1 MNFAWDALRVFYADW
16 QVVLQ
21 AVVAYIGITLYR
33 ALATISDSRQRPT
46 QRFASI
52 AVIVFFFGAFPL
64 PARPFSGWM
73 VLQHVAS
80 VGALVALGPV
90 VLHGVLLDERGL
102 GGGGRAVA
110 LRPLALALVYT
121 PAAVVLA
128 VILVDVGFVCP
139 IFIND
144 PTRGV
149 GLADRLVMRDWMRA
163 ATTIVLYMLAA
174 APFALRT
181 RRALRGVRLDATE
194 RWSAITAAAATSW
207 GGLVIVTHLVFGP
220 DSGVAQYARIG
231 MYCLALAPGL
241 VELRWAY
248 DAVLRRVLAFH
259 ILLAFYA
266 AVVLGGSTLLAAL
279 GLVSP
284 IDWMVVLTA
293 VAGSAQ
299 IIPQAV
305 EERLE
310 CWLFPRAAARRARLT
325 EIATGAL
332 PGSRAE
338 AAGEVLRRVVEAIDC
353 EGGIVV
359 LQPMTADPAAATVV
373 GRADC
378 EPLGDTPAEAA
389 RYLATLD
396 LGRRPHDVRTLP
408 LAAHIRLASCD
419 VTLVCPLVGTRLE
432 GTLLLGPRRGWPYD
446 EVTLEGLEV
455 LGRNAGLA
463 LENRS
468 LLDARLAAERT
479 LAHREKLAALGEAAA
494 RIAHEIRN
502 PLTAVRSLVQQAGRA
517 DGVAELTD
525 PALGELDRIGRLVT
539 DLLAFAR
546 PDDVRGRDAVDL
558 VGVCRDGLAQVRALA
573 AASAVTIETALPPS
587 TLPVRGDHDRLV
599 QVVGNLCRNAIEA
612 MAETPAPR
620 RLWLRC
626 EGTDALVRLEVRDVG
641 PGIPAELLPWL
652 FEPFRTTKS
661 AGTGLGLPI
670 ARQIV
675 EAHGGRVVVESRPG
689 VETTFRVELPL
700 AAASAAA

>member
-1 MNFAWDALRVFYADW
+1 MNFEWEALRIFYSDW

-21 AVVAYIGITLYR
+21 AVVAYTGMTLYR
-33 ALATISDSRQRPT
+33 ALATLADSRQRPSH
-46 QRFASI
+46 RFSAI
-52 AVIVFFFGAFPL
+52 AVMVFFFGALPL
-64 PARPFSGWM
+64 PARPFSLFV
-73 VLQHVAS
+73 VLQHFAS

-90 VLHGVLLDERGL
+90 VLHGVVLDDREL
-102 GGGGRAVA
+102 GAGGRSVA
-110 LRPLALALVYT
+110 LTRRERVLVYL
-121 PAAVVLA
+121 PAAVMLGVILFDVLA
-128 VILVDVGFVCP
+128 LCP
-139 IFIND
+139 AFIGD
-144 PTRGV
+144 PARAS
-149 GLADRLVMRDWMRA
+149 GLADRLALRNWTCA
-163 ATTIVLYMLAA
+163 TTTIVLYMVAA

-181 RRALRGVRLDATE
+181 RRALRGIRLDATE
-194 RWSAITAAAATSW
+194 RWSAITAAAATLW
-207 GGLVIVTHLVFGP
+207 GGIVIATHLAFRP
-220 DSGVAQYARIG
+220 DSAVAQGARLG
-231 MYCLALAPGL
+231 MYVLALGPGL
-241 VELRWAY
+241 VELGWAY

-266 AVVLGGSTLLAAL
+266 TTVLGGITLMTTLGLVHPVDWAVVLTS
-279 GLVSP
+279 
-284 IDWMVVLTA
+284 

-299 IIPQAV
+299 IIPQAI
-305 EERLE
+305 ENRLE
-310 CWLFPRAAARRARLT
+310 CWLFPRAASRRVRLT
-325 EIATGAL
+325 EIATGPL
-332 PGSRAE
+332 PANRTE
-338 AAGEVLRRVVEAIDC
+338 AAAEVLRRVVDAIDA

-359 LQPMTADPAAATVV
+359 LQATMTDAATTAAV
-373 GRADC
+373 GRADP

-389 RYLATLD
+389 AYLATLD
-396 LGRRPHDVRTLP
+396 LGGRPHDVRTLA
-408 LAAHIRLASCD
+408 LAARIRLASCD
-419 VTLVCPLVGTRLE
+419 VTVACPLAGTRLE

-463 LENRS
+463 LENLS

-502 PLTAVRSLVQQAGRA
+502 PLTAVRSLVQQAGRT

-558 VGVCRDGLAQVRALA
+558 VAVCQAGLGQVRALA
-573 AASAVTIETALPPS
+573 AASAVTIETALPS
-587 TLPVRGDHDRLV
+587 SSLAVLGDRDRLV

-612 MAETPAPR
+612 MAESPAPR
-620 RLWLRC
+620 QIRLRC
-626 EGTDALVRLEVRDVG
+626 ERTDGVARVEVRDVG
-641 PGIPAELLPWL
+641 PGISPELLPRL

-675 EAHGGRVVVESRPG
+675 EAHGGRLIVESRPG

-700 AAASAAA
+700 AAAVAAA